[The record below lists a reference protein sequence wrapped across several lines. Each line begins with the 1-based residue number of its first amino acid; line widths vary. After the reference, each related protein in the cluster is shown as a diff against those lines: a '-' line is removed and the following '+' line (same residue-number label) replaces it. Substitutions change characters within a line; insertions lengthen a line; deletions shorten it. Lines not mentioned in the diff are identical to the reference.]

1 MFSQKHKIKY
11 KMQRLFKI
19 LKHLVMLSLSV
30 MFLIPLLWMISTSLK
45 TPEQIFLS
53 DIKWIPQPINW
64 GNYLRA
70 FQYVDL
76 FNCFKNT
83 LLLCVL
89 NVGGVI
95 LASSLAAYA
104 FSVLKWKFRDL
115 FFYITLA
122 TMMLPEMVTLVPQF
136 VLFQKLGWYGTYL
149 PLIAPCL
156 CGNAFYI
163 FLLRQFFLT
172 IPRELHEAASIDGCS
187 EFTIYR
193 KIYLLLSVPAISV
206 VALFQFLFTWN
217 DLMKPSIYLID
228 KNQYTLSLALQ
239 QYKAQHGGTEWAM
252 LMAAST
258 VIVLPIIIIF
268 FLLQKTFVQGI
279 SMTGIKE

>member
-1 MFSQKHKIKY
+1 MI
-11 KMQRLFKI
+11 I
-19 LKHLVMLSLSV
+19 LSII
-30 MFLIPLLWMISTSLK
+30 FLIPLLWMISTSLK
-45 TPEQIFLS
+45 TPDQLFLP
-53 DIKWIPQPINW
+53 DLQWIPDPIAW
-64 GNYLRA
+64 ENYLRA

-76 FNCFKNT
+76 FKCFKNT
-83 LLLCVL
+83 FFLCVL
-89 NVGGVI
+89 NVVGVVF
-95 LASSLAAYA
+95 ASSLAAYA
-104 FSVLKWKFRDL
+104 FSVLNWKFKDL

-149 PLIAPCL
+149 PLIAPYL

-172 IPRELHEAASIDGCS
+172 IPKELHEAASIDGCS
-187 EFTIYR
+187 EFDIYR
-193 KIYLLLSVPAISV
+193 KIYLMLSVPAISV

-228 KNQYTLSLALQ
+228 QNQYTLSLALQ
-239 QYKAQHGGTEWAM
+239 QYKAQHGGTEWAL
-252 LMAAST
+252 LMAAAVMIIS
-258 VIVLPIIIIF
+258 PIILIF

-279 SMTGIKE
+279 TMTGIKE